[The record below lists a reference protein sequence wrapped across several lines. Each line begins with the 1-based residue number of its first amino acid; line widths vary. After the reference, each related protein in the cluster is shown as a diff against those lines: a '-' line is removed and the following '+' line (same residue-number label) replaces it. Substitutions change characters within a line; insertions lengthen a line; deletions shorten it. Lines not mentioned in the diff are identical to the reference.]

1 MQMVLAFTL
10 TSLWIQ
16 GGEYGK
22 RNEHS
27 DVRESGKFYQLL
39 SEKEKTQVEF
49 ISDLR
54 WDFNFNSKMKVVKV
68 VTNNIWKKSLIF
80 HLQIEGNFITNMN
93 VLVTIPKKL
102 VTFATVSVV
111 ITSPDR

>member
-1 MQMVLAFTL
+1 
-10 TSLWIQ
+10 
-16 GGEYGK
+16 
-22 RNEHS
+22 
-27 DVRESGKFYQLL
+27 
-39 SEKEKTQVEF
+39 
-49 ISDLR
+49 
-54 WDFNFNSKMKVVKV
+54 MKVVKV